1 MMFKRL
7 GILNVLQLMM
17 GLLEGTPLSAEE
29 DLYCKEGDG
38 CWEKKDDIIGQMGGL
53 FGLRTSHMCFSDSR
67 CLINAHDLST
77 QNTAPVL
84 L

>member
-7 GILNVLQLMM
+7 GMLNVLQLMM
-17 GLLEGTPLSAEE
+17 GLLEGTPSSAEE
-29 DLYCKEGDG
+29 DLYCKDRDS

>member
-38 CWEKKDDIIGQMGGL
+38 CWEKKDDSIGQMGGL
-53 FGLRTSHMCFSDSR
+53 FGLRTSHMCFADSR

-77 QNTAPVL
+77 QNTSPVL